1 MAGKPARLRAKIDNR
16 AKRHNSLQG
25 NDMKHPHEVR
35 FTHPISDFE
44 ANALKAEGK
53 DVPPDWAESTT
64 LATLALRKLNDSLPG
79 TNKEKVLAGLAELEK
94 AAANIRAFL
103 EFRKAL

>member
-1 MAGKPARLRAKIDNR
+1 MKPF
-16 AKRHNSLQG
+16 STEG
-25 NDMKHPHEVR
+25 NDMKHPHAVR

-44 ANALKAEGK
+44 AKALLAEGK
-53 DVPPDWAESTT
+53 TVPPDWAESTT

-79 TNKEKVLAGLAELEK
+79 NNQEKALAGLVELEK